1 MSGCD
6 IIGANSFKNFEK
18 DERANLQMV
27 FTVLVMGIGLIIAGY
42 VFAVINSELQTE
54 ITATNDTAAIAA
66 TQGVTSKFWTAYKL
80 IAISII
86 IMVAVF
92 MIGIVY
98 MLARNR

>member
-1 MSGCD
+1 
-6 IIGANSFKNFEK
+6 
-18 DERANLQMV
+18 
-27 FTVLVMGIGLIIAGY
+27 MGIGLIIAGY
-42 VFAVINSELQTE
+42 VFAVINTELQTE

-66 TQGVTSKFWTAYKL
+66 TQGVSAKFWTAYKL

>member
-1 MSGCD
+1 
-6 IIGANSFKNFEK
+6 
-18 DERANLQMV
+18 MV

-42 VFAVINSELQTE
+42 VFAVINAELTTE
-54 ITATNDTAAIAA
+54 IAATNDTEAIEA
-66 TQGVTSKFWTAYKL
+66 TAGVTSKFWTSYKL
-80 IAISII
+80 IGISII